1 MGTELVFSQ
10 TQGNAGVT
18 ALGAFLKGRFLRFDN
33 FHVDLK
39 RKELFRDGARIRL
52 PGKVYQALEAL
63 LEQPGEIVTREA
75 LRMRL
80 WPEGTHVNYDA
91 NVNTTVNKL
100 RQALGDS
107 PGEPRYVETI
117 PKQGYSFVARVEKLD
132 SVPTVQLE
140 RPAFREMGQAN
151 GSLAENRKRDWFL
164 PAGLTPGWV
173 KAGAVA
179 LLIAGMLIGAAVVI
193 YAYHAI

>member
-1 MGTELVFSQ
+1 MGTELVFAQ
-10 TQGNAGVT
+10 TQGNAGAT
-18 ALGAFLKGRFLRFDN
+18 ALGAFLKGRFLRFGN

-39 RKELFRDGARIRL
+39 RKELFRDGARIKL

-75 LRMRL
+75 LRVRL

-117 PKQGYSFVARVEKLD
+117 PKQGYSFVARIENLD
-132 SVPTVQLE
+132 GVPPVQLK
-140 RPAFREMGQAN
+140 RLAFREMCEPSG
-151 GSLAENRKRDWFL
+151 GPAENHKRNWFL
-164 PAGLTPGWV
+164 PAELTPGWV

>member
-1 MGTELVFSQ
+1 MGTELVFAQ

-18 ALGAFLKGRFLRFDN
+18 ALGAFLKGRFVRFGD

-39 RKELFRDGARIRL
+39 RKELFRDSAKIKL

-132 SVPTVQLE
+132 NVPPIQLKRTAIRGVDE
-140 RPAFREMGQAN
+140 ASGAP
-151 GSLAENRKRDWFL
+151 AENHKGDWFP
-164 PAGLTPGWV
+164 PAGLTAGWV

-179 LLIAGMLIGAAVVI
+179 LLIAGMLIGAAVAI
-193 YAYHAI
+193 YAYHVI